1 MAVTTTS
8 IDDLPQSTT
17 TTQTA
22 TGLVSLVTR
31 TDLQS
36 SIATS
41 PVASTSIMSQ
51 STTSTSLVNCPC
63 CQTIARLPILFGP
76 NGKCPN
82 AMDYTQPIEMTA
94 TIVFTRENWNEV
106 GGTSM
111 SDFCIPDSVSFPV
124 ICDRAGLNGNATNF
138 LVFSSSYG
146 ACSSISAPA
155 TRFLPFNPSSSY
167 FSIQYEGFTLRPQI
181 VLLPRIS
188 LFDGNCGEIKLSAAW
203 GGVIYLRQFDCS
215 IPSFTFEPGRIQK
228 DGRYAGTWSITFTP

>member
-1 MAVTTTS
+1 MAAITTT
-8 IDDLPQSTT
+8 INDLPQSTT

-22 TGLVSLVTR
+22 SGLVSLVTR

-36 SIATS
+36 SISTS
-41 PVASTSIMSQ
+41 PVASTSIYSQ

-82 AMDYTQPIEMTA
+82 AMDYTQPIAMTA
-94 TIVFTRENWNEV
+94 TIVFTRQDWNEI

-124 ICDRAGLNGNATNF
+124 ICDRDYLNYNATNY

-146 ACSSISAPA
+146 ACSSISPPA
-155 TRFLPFNPSSSY
+155 TRFLPVNPSNSF
-167 FSIQYEGFTLRPQI
+167 FSITYEGFTSRPQI

-188 LFDGNCGEIKLSAAW
+188 LYDGNCGTIQLVSSW
-203 GGVIYLRQFDCS
+203 GGVIYLRKFDCS
-215 IPSFTFEPGRIQK
+215 IPSFTFEPGRIYK